1 VTQPC
6 AAHSGRYNPSASC
19 RGKCKTSVKEETV
32 KRLFQTLVPGFL
44 VCVLLLLAACGGGG
58 TTSTGSCTST
68 SGSGSNLNI
77 VFVPK
82 QINNPYFDTAASRG
96 KEAAT
101 SLSGQFKQVG
111 PSSAN
116 AAAQVPF
123 ITSLT
128 QQHVGAI
135 VISGDDPNAVA
146 PSLKQAMAQGV
157 KVVSYDADV
166 APDARN
172 VFVNQAN
179 SEQIGRSEVDLLAQ
193 QINSTGQIA
202 ILSAASTAANQNT
215 WIGFMKDELATK
227 YPKMQ
232 LVKIAYGN
240 DDDQASFNDTLALL
254 QQFPNLKGIISPTTV
269 GIAAAA
275 RAIESVHKGGKVALT
290 GLGTPNQL
298 RQYVKDGTIK
308 GFELWDPGNMGY
320 LAYYVAALLVEGKI
334 KGNVGEMF
342 TAGKL
347 GSFTIGANNVVLL
360 GPPTV
365 FNSANID
372 KFSF

>member
-1 VTQPC
+1 M
-6 AAHSGRYNPSASC
+6 
-19 RGKCKTSVKEETV
+19 KK
-32 KRLFQTLVPGFL
+32 LFSTLSLGL
-44 VCVLLLLAACGGGG
+44 IVLTIFTLTACGGSGSSSSAG
-58 TTSTGSCTST
+58 STPSAT
-68 SGSGSNLNI
+68 SGSLTI
-77 VFVPK
+77 AFLPK
-82 QINNPYFDTAASRG
+82 QINNPYFDTAASGG
-96 KEAAT
+96 KLAAT
-101 SLSGQFKQVG
+101 ALNGQFQQVG

-123 ITSLT
+123 ITTLT
-128 QQHVGAI
+128 EQHVGAI

-146 PSLKQAMAQGV
+146 PALKQAMAQGV
-157 KVVSYDADV
+157 KVVGYDADV

-172 VFVNQAN
+172 VFVNQAD
-179 SEQIGRSEVDLLAQ
+179 SEQIGRSEVDLLAK

-215 WIGFMKDELATK
+215 WIGYMKDELKK
-227 YPKMQ
+227 YPNMQ

-275 RAIESVHKGGKVALT
+275 RAIESVHKGGQVALT

-372 KFSF
+372 QFHF

>member
-1 VTQPC
+1 
-6 AAHSGRYNPSASC
+6 
-19 RGKCKTSVKEETV
+19 VK
-32 KRLFQTLVPGFL
+32 KLFQTLGLGSL
-44 VCVLLLLAACGGGG
+44 VFVMVLLAACGGGG
-58 TTSTGSCTST
+58 TSGTGGSTPGSS
-68 SGSGSNLNI
+68 SSSSKLNI
-77 VFVPK
+77 VFLPK
-82 QINNPYFDTAASRG
+82 QINNPYFDTAASG
-96 KEAAT
+96 GEQAAKE
-101 SLSGQFKQVG
+101 LGGQFKQVG

-123 ITSLT
+123 ITTLT
-128 QQHVGAI
+128 EQHVGAI

-146 PSLKQAMAQGV
+146 PALQQAMAQGI

-166 APDARN
+166 APNARD

-193 QINSTGQIA
+193 QIGGSGQIA

-215 WIGFMKDELATK
+215 WISYMKQELAAK
-227 YPKMQ
+227 YPNMQ

-240 DDDQASFNDTLALL
+240 DDDTTSFNDTLALL
-254 QQFPNLKGIISPTTV
+254 QEYPNLKGIISPTTV

-275 RAIESVHKGGKVALT
+275 RAIESVHKGGQVALT

-308 GFELWDPGNMGY
+308 AFELWNPANLGY
-320 LAYYVAALLVEGKI
+320 LAYYVAALLIEGKI
-334 KGNVGEMF
+334 TGAVGETF

-347 GSFTIGANNVVLL
+347 GSYTIGANHVVLL

-365 FNSANID
+365 FNSSNID
-372 KFSF
+372 QFNF

>member
-1 VTQPC
+1 M
-6 AAHSGRYNPSASC
+6 
-19 RGKCKTSVKEETV
+19 KK
-32 KRLFQTLVPGFL
+32 LFSTLSLGL
-44 VCVLLLLAACGGGG
+44 IVLTIFTLTACGGGG
-58 TTSTGSCTST
+58 SSSSGGSTPSAS
-68 SGSGSNLNI
+68 SALNI
-77 VFVPK
+77 AFLPK
-82 QINNPYFDTAASRG
+82 QINNPYFDTAASGG

-101 SLSGQFKQVG
+101 ALSGKFEQVG

-123 ITSLT
+123 ITTLT
-128 QQHVGAI
+128 EQHVGAI

-146 PSLKQAMAQGV
+146 PALKQAMAQGV
-157 KVVSYDADV
+157 KVVSFDADV

-215 WIGFMKDELATK
+215 WIGFMKDELAAK
-227 YPKMQ
+227 YPNMK

-240 DDDQASFNDTLALL
+240 DDDTTSFNDTLALL

-275 RAIESVHKGGKVALT
+275 RAIESVHKGGQVALT

-308 GFELWDPGNMGY
+308 GFELWNPANLGY
-320 LAYYVAALLVEGKI
+320 LAYYVAALLIEGKI
-334 KGNVGEMF
+334 KGNVGETF

-347 GSFTIGANNVVLL
+347 GSYTIGAGNVVLL

-372 KFSF
+372 QFNF

>member
-1 VTQPC
+1 M
-6 AAHSGRYNPSASC
+6 
-19 RGKCKTSVKEETV
+19 KK
-32 KRLFQTLVPGFL
+32 LFQTLGSGFL
-44 VCVLLLLAACGGGG
+44 VFVLLILAACGSSG
-58 TTSTGSCTST
+58 STGGST
-68 SGSGSNLNI
+68 SGSGTGSSSNLNI

-82 QINNPYFDTAASRG
+82 QINNPYFDTAASG
-96 KEAAT
+96 GQQAAKD
-101 SLSGQFKQVG
+101 LNGQFKQVG

-123 ITSLT
+123 ITTLT
-128 QQHVGAI
+128 EQHVGAI

-146 PSLKQAMAQGV
+146 PSLKQAMQQGI

-166 APDARN
+166 ASDARN
-172 VFVNQAN
+172 VFVNQAD

-215 WIGFMKDELATK
+215 WIGFMKDELSTK
-227 YPKMQ
+227 YPQMQ
-232 LVKIAYGN
+232 LVKVAYGN
-240 DDDQASFNDTLALL
+240 DDDQTSFNQTLALL
-254 QQFPNLKGIISPTTV
+254 QQYPNLKGIISPTTV

-275 RAIESVHKGGKVALT
+275 RALESVKKGGQVALT

-308 GFELWDPGNMGY
+308 SFELWNPANLGY
-320 LAYYVAALLVEGKI
+320 LAYYVAAMLVEGKI
-334 KGNVGEMF
+334 QGKVGDTF

-347 GSFTIGANNVVLL
+347 GSYTIAANNVVLL

-372 KFSF
+372 QFNF

>member
-1 VTQPC
+1 
-6 AAHSGRYNPSASC
+6 
-19 RGKCKTSVKEETV
+19 VK
-32 KRLFQTLVPGFL
+32 KLFQTLGLGSL
-44 VCVLLLLAACGGGG
+44 VFVLLLLAACGG
-58 TTSTGSCTST
+58 TTSSTGGST
-68 SGSGSNLNI
+68 PTASTGGNLNI
-77 VFVPK
+77 VFLPK
-82 QINNPYFDTAASRG
+82 QINNPYFDTAASGG

-101 SLSGQFKQVG
+101 ALGRQFKQVG

-123 ITSLT
+123 ITTLT
-128 QQHVGAI
+128 EQHVGAI

-166 APDARN
+166 ALDARN

-215 WIGFMKDELATK
+215 WIGYMKDELAKK
-227 YPKMQ
+227 YPNMQ

-240 DDDQASFNDTLALL
+240 DDDTTSFNLTLALL
-254 QQFPNLKGIISPTTV
+254 QQYPNLKGIISPTTV
-269 GIAAAA
+269 GISAGA
-275 RAIESVHKGGKVALT
+275 RALESVHKGGQVALT

-308 GFELWDPGNMGY
+308 AFELWNPANLGY
-320 LAYYVAALLVEGKI
+320 LAYYVAALLVQGKI
-334 KGNVGEMF
+334 QGNIGDTF
-342 TAGKL
+342 AAGKL
-347 GSFTIGANNVVLL
+347 GSYTIATNHEVLL

-372 KFSF
+372 QFNF

>member
-1 VTQPC
+1 
-6 AAHSGRYNPSASC
+6 
-19 RGKCKTSVKEETV
+19 VK
-32 KRLFQTLVPGFL
+32 KLFSTLSFGL
-44 VCVLLLLAACGGGG
+44 IVLTIFTLAACGG
-58 TTSTGSCTST
+58 
-68 SGSGSNLNI
+68 SGSSSSAGSTPSATSSSSGSLTI
-77 VFVPK
+77 AFLPK
-82 QINNPYFDTAASRG
+82 QINNPYFDTAASGG

-101 SLSGQFKQVG
+101 ALGGQFQQVG

-123 ITSLT
+123 ITTLT
-128 QQHVGAI
+128 EQHTGAI

-146 PSLKQAMAQGV
+146 PALKQAMSQGV

-172 VFVNQAN
+172 VFINQAD
-179 SEQIGRSEVDLLAQ
+179 SEQIGRSQVDLLAK

-202 ILSAASTAANQNT
+202 ILSASSTAANQNT
-215 WIGFMKDELATK
+215 WIGYMKQELTK
-227 YPKMQ
+227 YPNMQ

-240 DDDQASFNDTLALL
+240 DDDQTSFNDTLALL
-254 QQFPNLKGIISPTTV
+254 QQYPNLKGIISPTTV

-275 RAIESVHKGGKVALT
+275 RALESVKKGGTVALT

-308 GFELWDPGNMGY
+308 GFELWNPADLGY
-320 LAYYVAALLVEGKI
+320 LAYYVAALLIQGKI
-334 KGNVGEMF
+334 QGNVGDTF

-347 GSFTIGANNVVLL
+347 GSYTIGANHVVLL

-372 KFSF
+372 QFNF

>member
-1 VTQPC
+1 MKKLFSTL
-6 AAHSGRYNPSASC
+6 
-19 RGKCKTSVKEETV
+19 SVG
-32 KRLFQTLVPGFL
+32 LI
-44 VCVLLLLAACGGGG
+44 VLTIFTLAACGGSGSSS
-58 TTSTGSCTST
+58 STGSTPSATSSS
-68 SGSGSNLNI
+68 SGSLTI
-77 VFVPK
+77 AFLPK
-82 QINNPYFDTAASRG
+82 QINNPYFDTAASGG

-101 SLSGQFKQVG
+101 ALGGQFQQVG

-123 ITSLT
+123 ITTLT
-128 QQHVGAI
+128 EQHTGAI

-146 PSLKQAMAQGV
+146 PALKQAMSQGV

-172 VFVNQAN
+172 VFINQAD
-179 SEQIGRSEVDLLAQ
+179 SEQIGRSQVDLLAK

-202 ILSAASTAANQNT
+202 ILSASSTAANQNT
-215 WIGFMKDELATK
+215 WIGFMKQELTK
-227 YPKMQ
+227 YPNMT

-240 DDDQASFNDTLALL
+240 DDDQTSFNDTLALL
-254 QQFPNLKGIISPTTV
+254 QQYPNLKGIISPTTV

-275 RAIESVHKGGKVALT
+275 RAIESVKKGGTVALT

-308 GFELWDPGNMGY
+308 GFELWNPADLGY
-320 LAYYVAALLVEGKI
+320 LAYYVAALLIQGKI
-334 KGNVGEMF
+334 QGNVGDTF

-347 GSFTIGANNVVLL
+347 GSYTIGANHVVLL

-372 KFSF
+372 QFNF

>member
-1 VTQPC
+1 M
-6 AAHSGRYNPSASC
+6 R
-19 RGKCKTSVKEETV
+19 ETV
-32 KRLFQTLVPGFL
+32 KKLFSTLSLGL
-44 VCVLLLLAACGGGG
+44 IVLTIFTLTACGGGG
-58 TTSTGSCTST
+58 SGTTGGSTPSAS
-68 SGSGSNLNI
+68 SALNI
-77 VFVPK
+77 AFLPK
-82 QINNPYFDTAASRG
+82 QINNPYFDTAASGG

-101 SLSGQFKQVG
+101 ALSGKFEQVG

-123 ITSLT
+123 ITTLT
-128 QQHVGAI
+128 EQHVGAI

-146 PSLKQAMAQGV
+146 PALKQAMAQGV
-157 KVVSYDADV
+157 KVVSFDADV

-193 QINSTGQIA
+193 QINSIGQID
-202 ILSAASTAANQNT
+202 ILSASSTAANQNT
-215 WIGFMKDELATK
+215 GIGYMKDELAKK
-227 YPKMQ
+227 YPNMQ

-240 DDDQASFNDTLALL
+240 DDDTTSFNDTLALL
-254 QQFPNLKGIISPTTV
+254 QQYPNLKGIISPTTV

-275 RAIESVHKGGKVALT
+275 RAIESVKKGGTIALT

-298 RQYVKDGTIK
+298 RVYVKDGTIK
-308 GFELWDPGNMGY
+308 GFELWNPSDLGY
-320 LAYYVAALLVEGKI
+320 LAYYVAALLVQGKI
-334 KGNVGEMF
+334 QGNICDTF

-347 GSFTIGANNVVLL
+347 GSYTIAANHVVLL

-372 KFSF
+372 QFNF

>member
-1 VTQPC
+1 VL
-6 AAHSGRYNPSASC
+6 
-19 RGKCKTSVKEETV
+19 KEKTV
-32 KRLFQTLVPGFL
+32 KKLFQTLGPGFL
-44 VCVLLLLAACGGGG
+44 VFVLLLLAACGG
-58 TTSTGSCTST
+58 TTSTGGATPTTST
-68 SGSGSNLNI
+68 GGNLNI
-77 VFVPK
+77 VFLPK
-82 QINNPYFDTAASRG
+82 QINNPYFDTAASGG
-96 KEAAT
+96 KEAAAA
-101 SLSGQFKQVG
+101 LSGKFQQVG

-123 ITSLT
+123 ITTLT
-128 QQHVGAI
+128 EQHVGAI

-157 KVVSYDADV
+157 KVVSFDADV

-193 QINSTGQIA
+193 QINSTGQI
-202 ILSAASTAANQNT
+202 
-215 WIGFMKDELATK
+215 GFMKDELAAK
-227 YPKMQ
+227 YPNMQ

-240 DDDQASFNDTLALL
+240 DDDTTSFNDTLALL

-275 RAIESVHKGGKVALT
+275 RAIESVHKGGQVALT

-308 GFELWDPGNMGY
+308 GFELWNPANLGY

-334 KGNVGEMF
+334 KGNVGETF

-347 GSFTIGANNVVLL
+347 GSYTIGAGNVVLL

-372 KFSF
+372 QFNF

>member
-1 VTQPC
+1 M
-6 AAHSGRYNPSASC
+6 R
-19 RGKCKTSVKEETV
+19 K
-32 KRLFQTLVPGFL
+32 LFRTCSLVVAVLGM
-44 VCVLLLLAACGGGG
+44 VLLTACGGGG
-58 TTSTGSCTST
+58 GSTTGGTPGGTSTTSSAS
-68 SGSGSNLNI
+68 LNI
-77 VFVPK
+77 AFLPK
-82 QINNPYFDTAASRG
+82 AINNPYFNTAASG
-96 KEAAT
+96 GQSAAKDLNG
-101 SLSGQFKQVG
+101 SFKQVG
-111 PSSAN
+111 PSDAS

-123 ITSLT
+123 ITTLT
-128 QQHVGAI
+128 EQHVGAI

-146 PSLKQAMAQGV
+146 PALKQAMSQGI
-157 KVVSYDADV
+157 KVVSFDADV
-166 APDARN
+166 APDART

-202 ILSAASTAANQNT
+202 VLSAASTASNQNT
-215 WIGFMKDELATK
+215 WIGYMKDELTAK

-240 DDDQASFNDTLALL
+240 DDDQTSFNDTLALL
-254 QQFPNLKGIISPTTV
+254 QAYPNLKGIISPTTV

-275 RAIESVHKGGKVALT
+275 RAIESVHKGGQVALT

-298 RQYVKDGTIK
+298 RQYVKDNTIK
-308 GFELWDPGNMGY
+308 GFELWDPGNLGY

-334 KGNVGEMF
+334 KGTVGETF

-347 GSFTIGANNVVLL
+347 GSFTIGTGNVVLL

-372 KFSF
+372 QFNF

>member
-1 VTQPC
+1 M
-6 AAHSGRYNPSASC
+6 
-19 RGKCKTSVKEETV
+19 KK
-32 KRLFQTLVPGFL
+32 LFQTLVPVFL
-44 VCVLLLLAACGGGG
+44 VFVLLLLAACGSTPSG
-58 TTSTGSCTST
+58 TTGSTPTSGTGSS
-68 SGSGSNLNI
+68 SNLNI
-77 VFVPK
+77 VFLPK
-82 QINNPYFDTAASRG
+82 QINNPYFDTAASG
-96 KEAAT
+96 GQQASKD
-101 SLSGQFKQVG
+101 LNGQFKQVG

-123 ITSLT
+123 ITTLT
-128 QQHVGAI
+128 EQHVGAI

-146 PSLKQAMAQGV
+146 PALKQAMAQGI
-157 KVVSYDADV
+157 KVVSFDADV

-172 VFVNQAN
+172 VFVNQAD

-202 ILSAASTAANQNT
+202 ILSAASTASNQNT
-215 WIGFMKDELATK
+215 WIGFMKQELASK
-227 YPKMQ
+227 YPNMQ

-240 DDDQASFNDTLALL
+240 DDDQTSFNQTLALL
-254 QQFPNLKGIISPTTV
+254 QQYPNLKGIISPTTV

-275 RAIESVHKGGKVALT
+275 RALESVHKGGQVALT

-308 GFELWDPGNMGY
+308 SFELWNPANLGY
-320 LAYYVAALLVEGKI
+320 LAYYVAALMIQGKI
-334 KGNVGEMF
+334 KGNVGETF

-347 GSFTIGANNVVLL
+347 GSYTIAANNVVLL

-365 FNSANID
+365 FNSSNID
-372 KFSF
+372 QFNF

>member
-1 VTQPC
+1 LTI
-6 AAHSGRYNPSASC
+6 A
-19 RGKCKTSVKEETV
+19 
-32 KRLFQTLVPGFL
+32 FL
-44 VCVLLLLAACGGGG
+44 
-58 TTSTGSCTST
+58 
-68 SGSGSNLNI
+68 
-77 VFVPK
+77 PK
-82 QINNPYFDTAASRG
+82 QINNPYFDTAASGG
-96 KEAAT
+96 KAAAT
-101 SLSGQFKQVG
+101 ALGGQFQQVG

-123 ITSLT
+123 ITTLT
-128 QQHVGAI
+128 EQHTGAI

-146 PSLKQAMAQGV
+146 PALKQAMSQGV

-172 VFVNQAN
+172 VFINQAD
-179 SEQIGRSEVDLLAQ
+179 SEQICRSQVALLAK

-202 ILSAASTAANQNT
+202 ILSASSTAANQNT
-215 WIGFMKDELATK
+215 WIGYMKQELTK
-227 YPKMQ
+227 YPNMQ

-240 DDDQASFNDTLALL
+240 DDDQTSFNDTLALL
-254 QQFPNLKGIISPTTV
+254 QQYPNLKGIISPTTV

-275 RAIESVHKGGKVALT
+275 RALESVKKGGTVALT

-308 GFELWDPGNMGY
+308 GFELWNPADLGY
-320 LAYYVAALLVEGKI
+320 LAYYVAALLFQGKI
-334 KGNVGEMF
+334 QGNVGDTF

-347 GSFTIGANNVVLL
+347 GSYTIGANHVVLL

-372 KFSF
+372 QFNF

>member
-1 VTQPC
+1 MKKLFSTL
-6 AAHSGRYNPSASC
+6 
-19 RGKCKTSVKEETV
+19 SVG
-32 KRLFQTLVPGFL
+32 LI
-44 VCVLLLLAACGGGG
+44 VLTIFTLAACGGSGSSS
-58 TTSTGSCTST
+58 STGSTPSATSSS
-68 SGSGSNLNI
+68 SGSLTI
-77 VFVPK
+77 AFLPK
-82 QINNPYFDTAASRG
+82 QINNPYFDTAASGG

-101 SLSGQFKQVG
+101 ALGGQFQQVG

-123 ITSLT
+123 ITTLT
-128 QQHVGAI
+128 EQHTGAI

-146 PSLKQAMAQGV
+146 PALKQAMSQGV

-172 VFVNQAN
+172 VFVNQAD
-179 SEQIGRSEVDLLAQ
+179 SEQIGRSQVDLLAK

-202 ILSAASTAANQNT
+202 ILSASSTAANQNT
-215 WIGFMKDELATK
+215 WIGFMKQELTK
-227 YPKMQ
+227 YPNMT

-240 DDDQASFNDTLALL
+240 DDDQTSFNDTLALL
-254 QQFPNLKGIISPTTV
+254 QQYPNLKGIISPTTV

-275 RAIESVHKGGKVALT
+275 RALESVKKGGTVALT

-308 GFELWDPGNMGY
+308 GFELWNPADLGY
-320 LAYYVAALLVEGKI
+320 LAYYVAALLIQGKI
-334 KGNVGEMF
+334 QGNVGDTF

-347 GSFTIGANNVVLL
+347 GSYTIGANHVVLL

-372 KFSF
+372 QFNF

>member
-1 VTQPC
+1 M
-6 AAHSGRYNPSASC
+6 
-19 RGKCKTSVKEETV
+19 KK
-32 KRLFQTLVPGFL
+32 LFSTLSLGL
-44 VCVLLLLAACGGGG
+44 IVLTIFTLTACGGSGSSSSAG
-58 TTSTGSCTST
+58 STPSAT
-68 SGSGSNLNI
+68 SGSLTI
-77 VFVPK
+77 AFLPK
-82 QINNPYFDTAASRG
+82 QINNPYFDTAASGG
-96 KEAAT
+96 KLAAT
-101 SLSGQFKQVG
+101 ALNGQFQQVG

-123 ITSLT
+123 ITTLT
-128 QQHVGAI
+128 EQHVGAI

-146 PSLKQAMAQGV
+146 PALKQAMAQGV

-172 VFVNQAN
+172 VFINQAN

-202 ILSAASTAANQNT
+202 ILSAASTAANQNV
-215 WIGFMKDELATK
+215 WIGFMKDELAKK
-227 YPKMQ
+227 YPHMQ

-240 DDDQASFNDTLALL
+240 DEDQTSFNDTLALL

-275 RAIESVHKGGKVALT
+275 RAIESVHKGGQVALT

-308 GFELWDPGNMGY
+308 GFELWNPANLGY

-347 GSFTIGANNVVLL
+347 GQYTIGANNVVLL

-372 KFSF
+372 QFNF

>member
-1 VTQPC
+1 M
-6 AAHSGRYNPSASC
+6 
-19 RGKCKTSVKEETV
+19 KK
-32 KRLFQTLVPGFL
+32 LFQTLGSGFL
-44 VCVLLLLAACGGGG
+44 IVVMLLLAACGG
-58 TTSTGSCTST
+58 S
-68 SGSGSNLNI
+68 SGSGGSTPTSGTGSGGSLNI

-82 QINNPYFDTAASRG
+82 QINNPYFDTAASG
-96 KEAAT
+96 GQQAAKD
-101 SLSGQFKQVG
+101 LNGQFKQVG

-123 ITSLT
+123 ITTLT
-128 QQHVGAI
+128 EQHVGAI

-146 PSLKQAMAQGV
+146 PALKQAMAQGI
-157 KVVSYDADV
+157 KVVSFDADV

-193 QINSTGQIA
+193 QINSSGQIA
-202 ILSAASTAANQNT
+202 VLSAASTASNQNT
-215 WIGFMKDELATK
+215 WIGFMKQELAAK
-227 YPKMQ
+227 YPNMQ
-232 LVKIAYGN
+232 LVKVAYGN
-240 DDDQASFNDTLALL
+240 DDDQTSFNQTLALL
-254 QQFPNLKGIISPTTV
+254 QQYPNLKGIISPTTV

-275 RAIESVHKGGKVALT
+275 RAIESVHKGGQVALT

-308 GFELWDPGNMGY
+308 AFELWNPANLGY
-320 LAYYVAALLVEGKI
+320 LAYYVAALMIEGKI
-334 KGNVGEMF
+334 KGNVGDTF

-347 GSFTIGANNVVLL
+347 GSYTIAANNVVLL

-365 FNSANID
+365 FNSSNID
-372 KFSF
+372 QFNF